1 MLPVYPKSATALTDA
16 RVVAATWVLLAFS
29 GVTWFSHKLL
39 GAPFVLSQAVFAIF
53 VLSALVHVAV
63 SFRHMCPSCGKHPTI
78 QGFKPPH
85 PNSIGQSKASG
96 WAGAVVN
103 ILRRRR
109 LVCIHCGAEFQINA

>member
-16 RVVAATWVLLAFS
+16 RVVAVTWVLLALS
-29 GVTWFSHKLL
+29 GVTWLSHKLL
-39 GAPFVLSQAVFAIF
+39 GAPSVLIQAVFAIF
-53 VLSALVHVAV
+53 VVSGFVHVAM
-63 SFRHMCPSCGKHPTI
+63 SFRHKCPSCGKHPTI

-103 ILRRRR
+103 ILRRHR

>member
-1 MLPVYPKSATALTDA
+1 MPPAYPKSTTALTDA
-16 RVVAATWVLLAFS
+16 RVVAVTWALLALS
-29 GVTWFSHKLL
+29 GVTWLSHKLL
-39 GAPFVLSQAVFAIF
+39 GAPSVLIQVVFAVFVVSGF
-53 VLSALVHVAV
+53 VHVAM
-63 SFRHMCPSCGKHPTI
+63 SFRHKCPSCGKHPTI

-85 PNSIGQSKASG
+85 PNSIGQSRASG